1 MALSRRT
8 GQRFQS
14 SIWPGFVD
22 VMTGLLL
29 VLMFVLM
36 IFTVA
41 QFLLSEMV
49 SGKDDELSE
58 LSQELTD
65 LVGSLGMAQLRNRNL
80 EEELVGV
87 VRELELARGAIS
99 SQSEQIA
106 SLEGAN
112 SDMTARLSALLQQ
125 QQATEE
131 TLAQTQ
137 QERDQALIE
146 IDAQAQT
153 IRTTQDMADALK
165 NRLEE
170 ADAELSV
177 LSLELDAAREE
188 AADTLAMLAAA
199 RTAQKSLTRDLAAAL
214 LARDMTQER
223 LEETQSDRDTL
234 EATLTQERELNAQ
247 EQQTLK
253 DVLAQ
258 SQLTNQEIEAR
269 LAAALAAQVDIEK
282 DLSAAEQRA
291 ALLAQTQT
299 ALDAERALSTQA
311 QRNVEALNAQV
322 RALRTQLGQLQ
333 GLLDEAKAQEAADN
347 VQMQS
352 LGTDLNIA
360 LARLASE
367 EQRRRSLE
375 EAERK
380 RLEEEARRLADEK
393 EQLANQAQD
402 LVRYR
407 SEFFGRMRDI
417 VANMDGVQIKGDRF
431 VFSSEVLFDVGSA
444 DLSQSGMAE
453 VAKVADL
460 LRRISSEIPPEI
472 DWLIR
477 VDGHTDNTPLS
488 GGGDYA
494 DNWELS
500 QARALSVVRYLSQT
514 QGIAPQR
521 LAANGFGEY
530 QPITLEDTPVA
541 RAQNRRI
548 ELKLTER

>member
-1 MALSRRT
+1 
-8 GQRFQS
+8 
-14 SIWPGFVD
+14 
-22 VMTGLLL
+22 
-29 VLMFVLM
+29 
-36 IFTVA
+36 
-41 QFLLSEMV
+41 
-49 SGKDDELSE
+49 
-58 LSQELTD
+58 
-65 LVGSLGMAQLRNRNL
+65 
-80 EEELVGV
+80 
-87 VRELELARGAIS
+87 
-99 SQSEQIA
+99 
-106 SLEGAN
+106 
-112 SDMTARLSALLQQ
+112 
-125 QQATEE
+125 
-131 TLAQTQ
+131 
-137 QERDQALIE
+137 
-146 IDAQAQT
+146 
-153 IRTTQDMADALK
+153 
-165 NRLEE
+165 
-170 ADAELSV
+170 
-177 LSLELDAAREE
+177 
-188 AADTLAMLAAA
+188 
-199 RTAQKSLTRDLAAAL
+199 
-214 LARDMTQER
+214 
-223 LEETQSDRDTL
+223 
-234 EATLTQERELNAQ
+234 
-247 EQQTLK
+247 
-253 DVLAQ
+253 
-258 SQLTNQEIEAR
+258 
-269 LAAALAAQVDIEK
+269 
-282 DLSAAEQRA
+282 
-291 ALLAQTQT
+291 
-299 ALDAERALSTQA
+299 LDAERALSTQA

-530 QPITLEDTPVA
+530 QPITLEDAPVA

>member
-1 MALSRRT
+1 
-8 GQRFQS
+8 
-14 SIWPGFVD
+14 
-22 VMTGLLL
+22 MTGLLL

-65 LVGSLGMAQLRNRNL
+65 LAGSLGRAQLRNRAL

-87 VRELELARGAIS
+87 VRELELARGNIQ
-99 SQSEQIA
+99 SQADEIA
-106 SLEGAN
+106 ALEGSNA
-112 SDMTARLSALLQQ
+112 DMSARISALLQRQ
-125 QQATEE
+125 EATDAE
-131 TLAQTQ
+131 LAQTQ
-137 QERDQALIE
+137 QERDQALSDIQ
-146 IDAQAQT
+146 AQAQT
-153 IRTTQDMADALK
+153 IRTTQEMADALRQ
-165 NRLEE
+165 RLEE
-170 ADAELSV
+170 ADAEMSV
-177 LSLELDAAREE
+177 LALALDTARAE

-199 RTAQKSLTRDLAAAL
+199 RTANEDLSKDLAAAL
-214 LARDMTQER
+214 LARELVQDQLDEER
-223 LEETQSDRDTL
+223 T
-234 EATLTQERELNAQ
+234 LNAS
-247 EQQTLK
+247 EQQSLR
-253 DVLAQ
+253 DLLAQ
-258 SQLTNQEIEAR
+258 SELSNEEIEAR
-269 LAAALAAQVDIEK
+269 LAAALAAKSQTEEE
-282 DLSAAEQRA
+282 LSAAQQRA

-299 ALDAERALSTQA
+299 ALDAERDISSKA
-311 QRNVEALNAQV
+311 QRNIEALNAQV

-333 GLLDEAKAQEAADN
+333 ALLDEAKAQEAADN
-347 VQMQS
+347 VQIQS
-352 LGTDLNIA
+352 LGSDLNIA

-367 EQRRRSLE
+367 EQRRRALE
-375 EAERK
+375 EAERL
-380 RLEEEARRLADEK
+380 RLEEEARRLAEEK
-393 EQLANQAQD
+393 EQLASQAQD
-402 LVRYR
+402 LARYR

-417 VANMDGVQIKGDRF
+417 VADMDGVQIKGDRF

-444 DLSQSGMAE
+444 DLSVSGQFE

-460 LRRISSEIPPEI
+460 LRRISSDIPEEI

-488 GGGDYA
+488 GGGAYA

-500 QARALSVVRYLSQT
+500 QARALSVVRYLAQT
-514 QGIAPQR
+514 QGIPPER

-530 QPITLEDTPVA
+530 QPVNTANTAEA